1 MICSYCHGVGTRL
14 VPIAQPRGTRQVS
27 LPCFDCGGSGIVS
40 CCDEDVPGE
49 SADRHV
55 TLTRKRQIAA
65 AAGLSAQLYTAA
77 DGTAGSGGAQMT
89 DPLHQRLT
97 DEIEDLIKQVERMMA
112 AATANRQMDIA
123 LSLGRIL
130 DALCCSR
137 IVLRSKGRDQ

>member
-1 MICSYCHGVGTRL
+1 
-14 VPIAQPRGTRQVS
+14 
-27 LPCFDCGGSGIVS
+27 
-40 CCDEDVPGE
+40 
-49 SADRHV
+49 
-55 TLTRKRQIAA
+55 
-65 AAGLSAQLYTAA
+65 
-77 DGTAGSGGAQMT
+77 MT